1 MAVAVFALLPMSLC
15 PPTLQLWYQLRSKGL
30 GSAHQMDVS
39 GKRIRGPVW
48 VLCEQMQGKI
58 NTVNIYIEIVSART

>member
-1 MAVAVFALLPMSLC
+1 
-15 PPTLQLWYQLRSKGL
+15 
-30 GSAHQMDVS
+30 MDVS

-58 NTVNIYIEIVSART
+58 NTVNIYIEIVSARM